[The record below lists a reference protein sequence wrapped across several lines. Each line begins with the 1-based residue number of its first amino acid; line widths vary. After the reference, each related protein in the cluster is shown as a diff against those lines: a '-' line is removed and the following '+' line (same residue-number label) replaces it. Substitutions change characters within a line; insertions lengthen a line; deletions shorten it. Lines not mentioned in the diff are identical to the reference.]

1 MTPVLQMGKQRLREV
16 KEFAQCCTG
25 PEWQSWDSESS
36 GHSLFFVREVFLI
49 LHLSLPDSSR
59 LVPGKA
65 VGSRCAALLQE
76 GRGLSSRLSGS
87 ALSQAEEQPNR
98 SLL

>member
-1 MTPVLQMGKQRLREV
+1 MTPVLHGEAEAQRGEGICPALH
-16 KEFAQCCTG
+16 G

-36 GHSLFFVREVFLI
+36 GHSLSFVREVFLI

-65 VGSRCAALLQE
+65 VGSRRAALLQE